1 MKGALVNRR
10 RRQSMLILL
19 LAVGIF
25 LPATVKND
33 CCISGVKGSQAG
45 NKRSQAGKKRPIGG
59 QATSQVS
66 PLPNFVG
73 HPLEEAKQ
81 DTSMQVFQVKVETE
95 NDYESSWNPGIVS
108 RQFPPA
114 GTLMRSGMTLK
125 LWVTAKHVFKMPD
138 LRRKHIETVRQDSY
152 VLHLQLGIVTEDDNS
167 SDRQPGEVTR
177 QSPLPG
183 ELVRIGEQVKL
194 WVAIDAVT
202 VPDVA
207 NRTVEEAE
215 RLLRSVRLRVGSVK
229 QIRSNQRA
237 GIVLR
242 QDPQSGERVALG
254 TSVRLRVSAPERPVT
269 PTPADPA
276 PPPRSPPRTDDGW
289 TWVIQWVIGAL
300 AVVGAGY
307 LTLSLG
313 RRMVRS
319 AETASPQVTIRYA
332 IGRPDH
338 RVVTEDRLTADCEL
352 CLRMTADP
360 GVQRLEAAAGLVKE

>member
-1 MKGALVNRR
+1 VNRR
-10 RRQSMLILL
+10 RRQAMLSLL

-33 CCISGVKGSQAG
+33 CCISGVKGFTAQ
-45 NKRSQAGKKRPIGG
+45 KKGPIGG
-59 QATSQVS
+59 KATLPGGNSPQDPRVQVS

-81 DTSMQVFQVKVETE
+81 GTSLQVFHVNVETE
-95 NDYESSWNPGIVS
+95 NDYDSGWNPGIVS
-108 RQFPPA
+108 KQFPPA
-114 GTLMRSGMTLK
+114 GTLMRPGMTLK
-125 LWVTAKHVFKMPD
+125 LWVAAARPQPIFKMPD
-138 LRRKHIETVRQDSY
+138 LRGRHIETVRQDSY
-152 VLHLQLGIVTEDDNS
+152 VLRLQLGIETEDDNS

-183 ELVRIGEQVKL
+183 EQVRIGEQVKL

-202 VPDVA
+202 VPDVKK
-207 NRTVEEAE
+207 RTVEDAE
-215 RLLRSVRLRVGSVK
+215 RLLRRVRLRVGSVE
-229 QIRSNQRA
+229 QIRSSQQA

-242 QDPQSGERVALG
+242 QDPQAGERVAVG
-254 TSVRLRVSAPERPVT
+254 TSVRLRVSAPERPVA
-269 PTPADPA
+269 PTLDPS
-276 PPPRSPPRTDDGW
+276 PPPPTDDGS

-300 AVVGAGY
+300 AVAGAGY
-307 LTLSLG
+307 LTISLG
-313 RRMVRS
+313 RRVVRS
-319 AETASPQVTIRYA
+319 AETALPQVNIRSA

-352 CLRMTADP
+352 RLRMTADQ